1 MAATLQLLRET
12 NLVME
17 LRRGTF
23 DVVVDGKGVGSI
35 DSHQTIEVPIE
46 PGHHTLQVKAGRY
59 TSGRLPFDA
68 ADGEIVGFAAVAP
81 GPGPSTSRPSS
92 SRTWRSRSSTSNQ
105 RSEFAASCASPPS
118 SVWRQSAH
126 ALPPLPLPLRRGR
139 RAASPSTQHQP
150 PLLPEFCAAP
160 YAGRSASLRAGSP
173 AVLVDGAPARDVT
186 GHP

>member
-35 DSHQTIEVPIE
+35 DSHQMIEVPIE

-68 ADGEIVGFAAVAP
+68 ADGEIVNFRCSGA
-81 GPGPSTSRPSS
+81 
-92 SRTWRSRSSTSNQ
+92 RTWPLYV
-105 RSEFAASCASPPS
+105 ASIVKPDL
-118 SVWRQSAH
+118 
-126 ALPPLPLPLRRGR
+126 ALTLK
-139 RAASPSTQHQP
+139 H
-150 PLLPEFCAAP
+150 E
-160 YAGRSASLRAGSP
+160 
-173 AVLVDGAPARDVT
+173 
-186 GHP
+186 